1 MFERRLSTQS
11 NSPKPGSSTPSKIKQ
26 EPSDDSLSSNSPGVS
41 RYGRSHKPKMQ
52 DDFVSTDKKVSA
64 YLKLSPGNQLQN
76 YSTKKEYKKKNSP
89 KKVNSDSE
97 GTPRRGRPPKF
108 PKKVSTESVNLK
120 VSFSKKSLHE
130 NLHDAIIRCRIQVQ
144 SLLILIS

>member
-1 MFERRLSTQS
+1 MFERRLSMQG
-11 NSPKPGSSTPSKIKQ
+11 NSPQPESSTPSKIKPGQ
-26 EPSDDSLSSNSPGVS
+26 SDGSSSPNTPVIS

-76 YSTKKEYKKKNSP
+76 FSTKREYVKKKNSP
-89 KKVNSDSE
+89 IKVNSDSE

-108 PKKVSTESVNLK
+108 PKKDSLGGINEVVK
-120 VSFSKKSLHE
+120 VSFNSSKST
-130 NLHDAIIRCRIQVQ
+130 Q
-144 SLLILIS
+144 SCLNI

>member
-26 EPSDDSLSSNSPGVS
+26 EPSDDSSSSNSPGVS
-41 RYGRSHKPKMQ
+41 RYGRSHKPKIQ

-89 KKVNSDSE
+89 RKVNPDSE

-108 PKKVSTESVNLK
+108 PKKASTESVNVK
-120 VSFSKKSLHE
+120 VSFTK
-130 NLHDAIIRCRIQVQ
+130 NLFMKIYMM
-144 SLLILIS
+144 